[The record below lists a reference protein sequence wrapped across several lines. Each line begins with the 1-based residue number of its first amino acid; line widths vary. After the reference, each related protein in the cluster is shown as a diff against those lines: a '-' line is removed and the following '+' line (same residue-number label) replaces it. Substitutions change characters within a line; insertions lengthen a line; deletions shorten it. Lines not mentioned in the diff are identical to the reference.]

1 MLVYI
6 NDERKVMAYN
16 TVLTKK
22 EAEIHIT
29 ENCIWVDE
37 EIDVSKVKDGYLTV
51 MFLNDDN
58 TIRYDFE
65 LPEKEEKTPLEELGE
80 QQLLLMTAQ
89 AEQYEEMQINRLQDL
104 EIQATIYETIL
115 NLQEEIK

>member
-6 NDERKVMAYN
+6 NDERKIMAYN

-29 ENCIWVDE
+29 ENCVWIDE
-37 EIDVSKVKDGYLTV
+37 EVDVNKVKDGYLTA
-51 MFLNDDN
+51 MFLNEDN
-58 TIRYDFE
+58 SIRYDFV
-65 LPEKEEKTPLEELGE
+65 LPEKEEKTPLEELSE
-80 QQLLLMTAQ
+80 QQLLIMTAQ
-89 AEQYEEMQINRLQDL
+89 SEQYEEMQRNRLQDL

-115 NLQEEIK
+115 ILQEEMK